1 MVDRQGAGKLT
12 GKQPGTTPS
21 VSANPATRIRLRI
34 ATRES
39 RLALWQARWVQSQLR
54 EHYPEADLD
63 LVGLTTQGDRILDRP
78 LAEIGGKGL
87 FIKELEAAL
96 LDGRAELAVHS
107 LKDVPMEMP
116 EGFVLGAIL
125 KREDPRDAF
134 VSNQYADIDALPRG
148 AVLGTSSLRRA
159 LQVRERRPDLQIRN
173 LRGNVDTRLAKLD
186 AGEYAAI
193 ILAAAGL
200 KRLGLAE
207 RIRAML
213 PPSLLLPAPGQGAVA
228 IELRDGD
235 SESLAR
241 IQALVDWPTLL
252 AVTAERALA
261 RRLGGSC
268 RSPLAAYAAF
278 DSSGAL
284 QMNALIADRD
294 GRARHAAASGPVT
307 DEATAVALGERLA
320 SELAPYLPPSV

>member
-1 MVDRQGAGKLT
+1 MN
-12 GKQPGTTPS
+12 TPS
-21 VSANPATRIRLRI
+21 SQTYTI

-54 EHYPEADLD
+54 GHYPDADLD

-107 LKDVPMEMP
+107 LKDVPMDMP
-116 EGFVLGAIL
+116 EGFILGAVL
-125 KREDPRDAF
+125 QREDPRDAF
-134 VSNQYADIDALPRG
+134 VSNDHAGIDELPQD
-148 AVLGTSSLRRA
+148 AVVGTSSLRRG
-159 LQVRERRPDLQIRN
+159 LQIQERRPDLQIRS

-186 AGEYAAI
+186 RGEYAAI
-193 ILAAAGL
+193 VLAAAGL
-200 KRLGLAE
+200 KRLGLAD
-207 RIRAML
+207 RIRAVL
-213 PPSLLLPAPGQGAVA
+213 PPAVLLPAPGQGAVA
-228 IELRDGD
+228 IELCDGD
-235 SESLAR
+235 AGSLAR
-241 IQALVDWPTLL
+241 IRVLEHRPTLL

-278 DSSGAL
+278 DPAGPL
-284 QMNALIADRD
+284 RLDALIADGEGHAR
-294 GRARHAAASGPVT
+294 RAGAAAVV
-307 DEATAVALGERLA
+307 DDLAAAAALGERVA
-320 SELAPYLPPSV
+320 DELAPHLPPSTG